1 VVSDTRPAPTDRR
14 ARQLRDAA
22 LLVSRVVGWPVRSL
36 IQLWR
41 VSLQARVVI
50 STLALGAVV
59 LSLTAFLLLDQI
71 GEGLVDSKRHT
82 SLAQARAGFAD
93 AQAQLDAAPEPRAGT
108 GQLLD
113 GLLHSLE
120 SASGTPHAY
129 EVLVAPVSDSS
140 SSLGAGRASDSL
152 DLGSVPDALLDDV
165 RDEPGAW
172 WTYTRL
178 QYEDERASRPDVAAI
193 VVGSQVEVPGTD
205 DDYALF
211 YLFPL
216 DEQQRAL
223 GLVGRA
229 VLTAGV
235 ILMALVAGIA
245 WLVTRQ
251 VVTPVRLAR
260 RIAERLAAGRLE
272 ERMQVRGDDDIA
284 RLGRSFN
291 QMATSLQRQIRQL
304 EELSRLQRRFVSDVS
319 HELRTPLTTVRMAA
333 DVLHDARG
341 EFDGA
346 TARSAELLQG
356 ELDRFEALLA
366 ELLEISRFDAG
377 AAVLDVQR
385 IDLVEVAEQVCVR
398 LGPLAERAG
407 IVMTVRSGPRPTS
420 VDADPRR
427 IERIVR
433 NLVSN
438 AIAHAQTDRIELLVA
453 GDDDAVALAVRD
465 HGVGLRAGEA
475 AMVFQRF
482 WRADPARARTGGGT
496 GLGLAI
502 AMEDALLHGGWLQ
515 AWGEPGNGSQ
525 FRLTLPRLAAH
536 DLRRSPLPLVPD
548 DLAGVVGA
556 PYGRVAEPPA
566 TVGGPDL
573 PRTR

>member
-1 VVSDTRPAPTDRR
+1 MR
-14 ARQLRDAA
+14 A
-22 LLVSRVVGWPVRSL
+22 LV
-36 IQLWR
+36 QLWR
-41 VSLQARVVI
+41 VSLQARVVM

-59 LSLTAFLLLDQI
+59 LAFTAFLLLDQI
-71 GEGLVDSKRHT
+71 GQGLVDSKRET

-93 AQAQLDAAPEPRAGT
+93 ADELLDAAPEPQAGT

-120 SASGTPHAY
+120 SGSGTPHAY
-129 EVLVAPVSDSS
+129 EVVVAPVAADSS
-140 SSLGAGRASDSL
+140 TISAGRASASL
-152 DLGSVPDALLDDV
+152 DLDSVPAELIADV
-165 RDEPGAW
+165 RDGTGAW
-172 WTYTRL
+172 WTYTQMR
-178 QYEDERASRPDVAAI
+178 YEGSQTSHTDDSAAI
-193 VVGSQVEVPGTD
+193 AVGSRIEVPGAD
-205 DDYALF
+205 EYALY

-229 VLTAGV
+229 VLTSGV
-235 ILMALVAGIA
+235 VLMALVAGVA

-251 VVTPVRLAR
+251 VVTPVRFAR

-272 ERMQVRGDDDIA
+272 ERMQVRGIDDIA

-291 QMATSLQRQIRQL
+291 QMATNLQRQIRQL

-341 EFDGA
+341 QLDGA

-356 ELDRFEALLA
+356 ELDRFESLLA

-377 AAVLDVQR
+377 AARLDVQR
-385 IDLVEVAEQVCVR
+385 VDLVEVAERVQVALR
-398 LGPLAERAG
+398 PLAERAG
-407 IVMTVRSGPRPTS
+407 ITVTVRARARPTS
-420 VDADPRR
+420 VQADPRR

-433 NLVSN
+433 NLLSN
-438 AIAHAQTDRIELLVA
+438 AIAHSQTDRVELLVA
-453 GDDDAVALAVRD
+453 GDADAVALAVRD
-465 HGVGLRAGEA
+465 HGIGLRPGEA
-475 AMVFQRF
+475 ALVFNRF

-515 AWGEPGNGSQ
+515 AWGELGSGSQ
-525 FRLTLPRLAAH
+525 FRLTLPRRADD

-556 PYGRVAEPPA
+556 PYRRVAEPPA
-566 TVGGPDL
+566 ATVGSPDA
-573 PRTR
+573 PGGRR